1 MDHEPGRSDLRLD
14 RRQWVLR
21 AGFAVSGLALATT
34 RLEAASDDG
43 ISRTAEAIHQ
53 EINFNAAPARIYAV
67 LTDAA
72 LFQHLQ
78 SFSDAMKSLDV
89 RAHPVGISSKPGG
102 AFSLFADYI
111 VGRQIELV
119 PGQRIVQAWRVASWA
134 PGSYSLAR
142 FELVAQGTVTRLLF
156 DHTGFPVGNA
166 EHLAA
171 GWHLNYWEPL
181 RKVLG

>member
-1 MDHEPGRSDLRLD
+1 MNYDPGRSGLRLD
-14 RRQWVLR
+14 RRQWLLR

-43 ISRTAEAIHQ
+43 ISRNAEAIHQ
-53 EINFNAAPARIYAV
+53 ELNFKGTSSRIYAV

-72 LFQHLQ
+72 LFQHLE

-89 RAHPVGISSKPGG
+89 KAHPARISRKPGS
-102 AFSLFADYI
+102 AFSLFGDYI
-111 VGRQIELV
+111 VGRQVELV
-119 PGQRIVQAWRVASWA
+119 PGRRIVQAWRVASWA

-142 FELVAQGTVTRLLF
+142 FELIGQGSVTQLIF
-156 DHTGFPVGNA
+156 DHTGFPAGNA

-171 GWHLNYWEPL
+171 GWYANYWEPL
-181 RKVLG
+181 RKMLG